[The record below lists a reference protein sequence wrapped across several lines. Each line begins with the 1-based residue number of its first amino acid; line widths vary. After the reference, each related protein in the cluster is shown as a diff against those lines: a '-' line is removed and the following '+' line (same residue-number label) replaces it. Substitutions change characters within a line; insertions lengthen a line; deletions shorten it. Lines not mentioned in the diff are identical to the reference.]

1 MTELQSDSLTLAGL
15 VRIFLRIGTLAFGG
29 GGSTLAMLYQEFCVR
44 REVVTD
50 PEFQVL
56 FGLSRVVPGMNL
68 LALTVLLGY
77 RTHGIAGALLS
88 LAGLTVPSFAIIVLS
103 CVFLR
108 AYSADPFLRAAVHG
122 LAVGAAALLLYTAGQ
137 LCRGALLASA
147 PRRRGLWLLMAGV
160 TAALALRTSFHPAWI
175 IVGGGALG
183 VLLSR
188 GGGEE
193 AP

>member
-1 MTELQSDSLTLAGL
+1 MTERRSDFLTMADL
-15 VRIFLRIGTLAFGG
+15 VGIFFRIGTLAFGG
-29 GGSTLAMLYQEFCVR
+29 GGSTLAMMYREFCVR
-44 REVVTD
+44 RELVTD

-77 RTHGIAGALLS
+77 RAHGIAGALLA

-108 AYSADPFLRAAVHG
+108 AYQADPFLRAAVRG
-122 LAVGAAALLLYTAGQ
+122 LAVGAAALLAHTGWQ
-137 LCRGALLASA
+137 LCRGALRASL
-147 PRRRGLWLLMAGV
+147 PRRRGIWLLMAGV
-160 TAALALRTSFHPAWI
+160 TAVLALRTPLHPAWI
-175 IVGGGALG
+175 IAGGGALG